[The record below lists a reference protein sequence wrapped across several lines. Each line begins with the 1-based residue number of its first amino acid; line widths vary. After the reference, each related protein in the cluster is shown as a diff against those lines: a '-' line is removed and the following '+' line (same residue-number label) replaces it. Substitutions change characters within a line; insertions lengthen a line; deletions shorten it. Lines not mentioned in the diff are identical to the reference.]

1 MNYVLR
7 IALISS
13 LSVLLSACSDPPVN
27 TTQTP
32 IVVEGN
38 AAENALND
46 GVLQGYDL
54 TTLGALS
61 ALEDETDYSVGGVK
75 PVIYFGYN
83 QYLIDSKAQAIIN
96 HYTRYLLTNNQ
107 KVNMVV
113 EGHTDERGSN
123 EYNMALGE
131 RRAKAVR
138 DAFVIAGVPSNRIRV
153 VSFGE
158 EKPAVDG
165 SHEQAWTMNRRVDLK
180 FPTY

>member
-1 MNYVLR
+1 MNYILR
-7 IALISS
+7 IALASS
-13 LSVLLSACSDPPVN
+13 LSVLLVACSDPPLDSDA
-27 TTQTP
+27 TP
-32 IVVEGN
+32 VVVDGGMNN
-38 AAENALND
+38 AIDD
-46 GVLQGYDL
+46 GRLQGYDL

-75 PVIYFGYN
+75 PIIYFGYN
-83 QYLIDSKAQAIIN
+83 QYQVDSQGQAIIN
-96 HYTRYLLTNNQ
+96 HYAKYFLSTSKHTNL
-107 KVNMVV
+107 VV
-113 EGHTDERGSN
+113 EGHTDERGSH

-138 DAFVIAGVPSNRIRV
+138 DAFVIAGVPSNRVRV

-165 SHEQAWTMNRRVDLK
+165 SSEHAWSMNRRVDLK